1 MTDSN
6 PYDGDYKWPTSLF
19 DELYDQGKLAKLA
32 YTMGYI
38 FDASRE
44 AKKQGVEFYGINVDS
59 DSDDRKQ
66 FTHAVADAELFRS
79 FTPGEI
85 KEVMEKNADFMNK
98 FKPGSFSS
106 EKLEGHYSFLEK
118 LQAESD
124 ASGIERALALEE
136 FDDAFQDKECVYG
149 VTRDSVNKR
158 ITVVFRGTLTGYSEY
173 TFKVSVSNWFS
184 NLAIKK
190 KKVEVPAILKKSEG
204 SEVLAFHTGFYGK
217 YASFLQ
223 LLKSS
228 HNILT
233 LSFIRLPLQRD

>member
-85 KEVMEKNADFMNK
+85 KEVMEKNADFMNQAQSAEE
-98 FKPGSFSS
+98 GATGIIRSS
-106 EKLEGHYSFLEK
+106 MDPKATSGNFYGPSTGWSGYPDPLEPEAL
-118 LQAESD
+118 LSD
-124 ASGIERALALEE
+124 EELYLIHICRCRRIERGRSRWTPPH
-136 FDDAFQDKECVYG
+136 Q
-149 VTRDSVNKR
+149 
-158 ITVVFRGTLTGYSEY
+158 
-173 TFKVSVSNWFS
+173 
-184 NLAIKK
+184 KK
-190 KKVEVPAILKKSEG
+190 KTPTHILLAVSLHSLLSIYRPPASTAHL
-204 SEVLAFHTGFYGK
+204 H
-217 YASFLQ
+217 
-223 LLKSS
+223 
-228 HNILT
+228 H
-233 LSFIRLPLQRD
+233 